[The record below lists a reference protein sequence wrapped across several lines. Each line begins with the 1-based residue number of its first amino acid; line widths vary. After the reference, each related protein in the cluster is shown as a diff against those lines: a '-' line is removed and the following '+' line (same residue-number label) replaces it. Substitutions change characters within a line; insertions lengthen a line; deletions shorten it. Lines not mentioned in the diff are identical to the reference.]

1 MFGLALVVHHH
12 RRLLGE
18 RRRASARSPR
28 STRSIALPRA
38 PRNTRLRRPP
48 ANPKETPM
56 AQSLSPAAQNSTNV
70 RFMFETLARRIGL
83 RTSALLAPGF
93 AGMWAERLFLTP
105 PKPRYPNAEVFD
117 LLEARQSFVQHRGRH
132 IATWRWGPSD
142 APAVLLAHGWG
153 GRATQMRR
161 FVPPLLAAGFR
172 VIAYDQPAHGLSD
185 GRLTGLPDFADVLA
199 EWRATMARCARS
211 SATRSAVPRPP
222 SPSRAGCPSSA
233 SSSSAR
239 PRTWWATRGASRAGS
254 PFPSACAARCRR
266 RSRSASAC
274 AGPILSS
281 RASRRGCAPQALV
294 IHDRADAMVPWRQGA
309 AVARHWPG
317 ARLMSTHGLGHGRI
331 LEDDTVARAAADFIA
346 GRSAVAGPA
355 VPALPNPAPLY

>member
-1 MFGLALVVHHH
+1 M
-12 RRLLGE
+12 
-18 RRRASARSPR
+18 P
-28 STRSIALPRA
+28 
-38 PRNTRLRRPP
+38 
-48 ANPKETPM
+48 
-56 AQSLSPAAQNSTNV
+56 QSLSLPRRKSTNV

-105 PKPRYPNAEVFD
+105 PNPRYPNAEVFD

-199 EWRATMARCARS
+199 AVARDYGEVRAIVSHSLGGPAAAIAIARGLPVERVVLVS
-211 SATRSAVPRPP
+211 PP
-222 SPSRAGCPSSA
+222 SDLVGY
-233 SSSSAR
+233 
-239 PRTWWATRGASRAGS
+239 
-254 PFPSACAARCRR
+254 
-266 RSRSASAC
+266 
-274 AGPILSS
+274 
-281 RASRRGCAPQALV
+281 SRRFARWFAIPERVRRAMQAAIEERFGVRWADLELARVAPRLRAEALV
-294 IHDRADAMVPWRQGA
+294 IHDRADAKVPWRQGA

-331 LEDDTVARAAADFIA
+331 LEDDTVARAAADFVA
-346 GRSAVAGPA
+346 GHSVVAGPA

>member
-1 MFGLALVVHHH
+1 
-12 RRLLGE
+12 
-18 RRRASARSPR
+18 
-28 STRSIALPRA
+28 
-38 PRNTRLRRPP
+38 
-48 ANPKETPM
+48 M
-56 AQSLSPAAQNSTNV
+56 AQAIRLSRMNSTNV

-83 RTSALLAPGF
+83 RASALLAPGL

-161 FVPPLLAAGFR
+161 FVSPLLVAGFR

-185 GRLTGLPDFADVLA
+185 GRLTGLPDFADALA
-199 EWRATMARCARS
+199 EVARHHGDVRAIVSHSLGGPATAIAIARGLPIERVVLIS
-211 SATRSAVPRPP
+211 PP
-222 SPSRAGCPSSA
+222 SDLVGYSQRFARWFAIPERVRRAMQAAIEERFGVRWA
-233 SSSSAR
+233 DLELAR
-239 PRTWWATRGASRAGS
+239 IAPRLRA
-254 PFPSACAARCRR
+254 A
-266 RSRSASAC
+266 
-274 AGPILSS
+274 
-281 RASRRGCAPQALV
+281 ALV

-309 AVARHWPG
+309 AVARYWPG

-331 LEDDTVARAAADFIA
+331 LENDTVGRAAADFIA
-346 GRSAVAGPA
+346 GRSAVADPA

>member
-1 MFGLALVVHHH
+1 MPQTL
-12 RRLLGE
+12 
-18 RRRASARSPR
+18 S
-28 STRSIALPRA
+28 LPR
-38 PRNTRLRRPP
+38 R
-48 ANPKETPM
+48 
-56 AQSLSPAAQNSTNV
+56 NSTNV
-70 RFMFETLARRIGL
+70 RFMFETLARRVGL
-83 RTSALLAPGF
+83 RTSALLAPAF

-132 IATWRWGPSD
+132 IATWRWGPRHG
-142 APAVLLAHGWG
+142 PGVLLAHGWG

-161 FVPPLLAAGFR
+161 FVAPLLAAGFR

-185 GRLTGLPDFADVLA
+185 GRLTGLPDFADALA
-199 EWRATMARCARS
+199 EVARHHGEVRAIVSHSLGGPAAAIAIARGLPVERVVLVS
-211 SATRSAVPRPP
+211 PP
-222 SPSRAGCPSSA
+222 SDLVGY
-233 SSSSAR
+233 
-239 PRTWWATRGASRAGS
+239 
-254 PFPSACAARCRR
+254 
-266 RSRSASAC
+266 
-274 AGPILSS
+274 
-281 RASRRGCAPQALV
+281 SRRFARWFAIPERVRRAMQAAIEERFGVRWADLELARVAPRLRAEALV

-355 VPALPNPAPLY
+355 APALPNPAPLY